1 VAVGE
6 RDVPLTLRQS
16 VLIRR
21 PPHEVFAY
29 ISDFNRAKEWR
40 VEVREST
47 QTPPGPMVVGS
58 RLHEESAIMGRRV
71 VTESVVDELEPGRRF
86 TFKHLA
92 GPIPVG
98 GEYLV
103 EEVADGTRLT
113 YTLTADLRGLWG
125 VAAPYLRRSG
135 PRMMARSLEKL
146 RARLDN

>member
-1 VAVGE
+1 MT
-6 RDVPLTLRQS
+6 LTLRQS
-16 VLIRR
+16 VLLRR
-21 PPHEVFAY
+21 SPHEVFAY
-29 ISDFNRAKEWR
+29 VSDFNRAKEWR

-47 QTPPGPMVVGS
+47 QTPPGPMVKGS

-86 TFKHLA
+86 TFRHVA

-103 EEVADGTRLT
+103 EEVVDGTRLT
-113 YTLTADLRGLWG
+113 YTLNAELRGVWG

-135 PRMMARSLEKL
+135 PRMMARSLETL
-146 RARLDN
+146 RARLDS